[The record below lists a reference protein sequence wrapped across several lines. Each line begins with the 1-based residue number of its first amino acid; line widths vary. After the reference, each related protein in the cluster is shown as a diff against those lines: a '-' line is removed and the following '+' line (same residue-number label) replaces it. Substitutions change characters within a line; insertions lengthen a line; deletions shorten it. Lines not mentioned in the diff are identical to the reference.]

1 MRLEPLYGVEFSYPE
16 HYHVEGVDSLH
27 AFFGEGRTSGFLTGR
42 FRGMNHTRRR
52 VDDVYLPDY
61 QGVIETDDGAT
72 VWFDYRGYGRPR
84 ERLADGVERERA
96 VADVDGGQAGAVDR
110 HRVAGV
116 RRSCGLGR
124 ADDEPHAL
132 GRAVRLGDD
141 AALADQAGEHTLKA
155 SGPMQTSFL

>member
-84 ERLADGVERERA
+84 DGNREIVGTALHQSGDERYARLNAAVCVLTGVSDGRKIRLE
-96 VADVDGGQAGAVDR
+96 VAELVW
-110 HRVAGV
+110 
-116 RRSCGLGR
+116 
-124 ADDEPHAL
+124 EPL
-132 GRAVRLGDD
+132 SD
-141 AALADQAGEHTLKA
+141 
-155 SGPMQTSFL
+155 